1 MLQQLHDSIVHRNNT
16 YCHSPPP
23 LWGPSL
29 KAGSALCWSGVHA
42 ANTFNNPT
50 VQPLPQLPT
59 EQQHTRSLRS
69 DKDLSDQTP
78 LSVSSSRQSWASSS
92 ADGTATRVASSLMG
106 VAAVGVP
113 PQLSG

>member
-1 MLQQLHDSIVHRNNT
+1 MQ
-16 YCHSPPP
+16 P
-23 LWGPSL
+23 
-29 KAGSALCWSGVHA
+29 
-42 ANTFNNPT
+42 NTFKNPT
-50 VQPLPQLPT
+50 VQPLPQLST
-59 EQQHTRSLRS
+59 EQQHPRSFRS

-106 VAAVGVP
+106 VVAVGVP